1 MKKLLK
7 RIGQMT
13 LLTILTLTS
22 VGCVSQIKDLQG
34 KWADV
39 NSSARLEIKGNK
51 IIISYGEWSDSY
63 KYKIRT
69 EYETTYLSNVKE
81 DGAFGIMTELE
92 VCEDG
97 SLRAYDMILDGDSHQ
112 YRFVREENLEAEYE
126 VQDLSRELPK
136 TVKSKEIESI
146 GLYFD
151 NEGGSYELEELW
163 PSGRYT
169 WEITK
174 REDGDYDMLFM
185 ATQSSYMVVNFR
197 EVVSAE
203 YVLGF
208 AELLEET
215 GVLENNGYIMKTNQ
229 SDPNYLLYGEY
240 VTGEEVYIAAEGE
253 PAKDCVFDLKTLMD
267 YARMQDLFNE
277 KE

>member
-1 MKKLLK
+1 MKELLK
-7 RIGQMT
+7 RIKQIT

-51 IIISYGEWSDSY
+51 LIVSYGEWSDTY
-63 KYKIRT
+63 RYKIRT
-69 EYETTYLSNVKE
+69 EYGTTYLSNVKE
-81 DGAFGIMTELE
+81 YGDFGTMTELE
-92 VCEDG
+92 LCEDG
-97 SLRAYDMILDGDSHQ
+97 SLRAYSMILDGDSHQ
-112 YRFVREENLEAEYE
+112 YRFVREEDLEAEYE

-253 PAKDCVFDLKTLMD
+253 PAKGCVFDLKTLMD
-267 YARMQDLFNE
+267 YARMQDLFYE